1 MRYIL
6 MHVYGKKNQL
16 QYFQVQLRGYSF
28 PVYST
33 RKCPKNET
41 EWNRKSSAL
50 NCSQLNGYMC
60 LPNQQLTEL
69 LEFCYRER
77 KIRIQEGKYHSYQNV

>member
-1 MRYIL
+1 MF
-6 MHVYGKKNQL
+6 MTKKHLHDFQKQL
-16 QYFQVQLRGYSF
+16 SGYSF

-33 RKCPKNET
+33 RICPKNEA
-41 EWNRKSSAL
+41 EWNKRSSAL
-50 NCSQLNGYMC
+50 NCSELNGYMC

-77 KIRIQEGKYHSYQNV
+77 LIWIQDGEYYSYQNV